1 MSQYKLISKPALWMS
16 AHRKNEFKIRLPQSL
31 ITSGFNAGG
40 YLKINLS
47 GSFLTPLAVGD
58 RVYIPN
64 LSPYTGFHTVR
75 EVHSAVQ
82 VTLNTAYQSTI
93 SGSVVIWKV
102 ELPTIQIYKGYKL
115 AELTVAYDGG
125 TYDFYTNQPYELV
138 AEFKP
143 EAGADGYLTFD
154 ISGYLKTVIDNPYKP
169 AYSPDEDSKL
179 YPVSALGVKVYE
191 YTPLY
196 YNKVTVCLPDSTG
209 TIKGII
215 SSHYAA
221 NAAISTD
228 ELNRFFVDTERPI
241 SVMKQPVKLFD
252 SFSIADYINI
262 NILKAKY
269 NY

>member
-1 MSQYKLISKPALWMS
+1 MSQYKLISKPAQWMS
-16 AHRKNEFKIRLPQSL
+16 AHRRNEFKIRLPQST

-47 GSFLTPLAVGD
+47 GAFLTGFAVGD

-75 EVHSAVQ
+75 EVHSSVQ
-82 VTLNTAYQSTI
+82 VTLNTAYEATI
-93 SGSVVIWKV
+93 SGAAVIWKV
-102 ELPTIQIYKGYKL
+102 DLPTIQVYKGYKL
-115 AELTVAYDGG
+115 AEQTVSYDGG

-138 AEFKP
+138 ATFKP

-154 ISGYLKTVIDNPYKP
+154 VSGYLKTVIDNPYKP
-169 AYSPDEDSKL
+169 AYNPDEDSKL
-179 YPVSALGVKVYE
+179 YPVSALGVKVSE

-196 YNKVTVCLPDSTG
+196 YNKVRIILPDSTG

-215 SSHYAA
+215 SSHYVA
-221 NAAISTD
+221 NSAISTD
-228 ELNRFFVDTERPI
+228 ELNRLYVDTERPM
-241 SVMKQPVKLFD
+241 SVMKQPVKLFGL
-252 SFSIADYINI
+252 FSIADYINN